1 MNATQKAIAATFYRL
16 LKDKKMCLK
25 DVPNIYKKDLAAY
38 KKSQK
43 GLIDNE
49 KHLNRG
55 EQQERQEIS
64 ESL

>member
-16 LKDKKMCLK
+16 LKDKKMRLK

-43 GLIDNE
+43 GLINNE
-49 KHLNRG
+49 ANLNRG
-55 EQQERQEIS
+55 ERQRGQEIS
-64 ESL
+64 ENI

>member
-16 LKDKKMCLK
+16 LKDKKMRLK
-25 DVPNIYKKDLAAY
+25 DVPTVYKKDLAAY
-38 KKSQK
+38 KKEQK
-43 GLIDNE
+43 GLTKNE
-49 KHLNRG
+49 EYLNRG